1 MKFPLHLIL
10 AASTVPSSS
19 LAYLPTL
26 PLLSKN
32 NPLHRTTTQ
41 STTQLFYQ
49 PGNKDGNGNNSDK
62 NPESDASNVWTVLA
76 NTERWISDTLD
87 KSNRA
92 ANERNAKLRKKEEEI
107 ERKSKLHFAD
117 EKQSPP
123 SSAADNNKKDGDEKI
138 TNLKPKDNPYARKE
152 VSYVCETGDELSVVV
167 GGIFRRIRE
176 GRELGESHGRSAELR
191 LGEFLVVVLFI
202 SYVRSTVFD
211 CRRSALTPA
220 RATPVCF

>member
-19 LAYLPTL
+19 LAYLPSS

-32 NPLHRTTTQ
+32 NHRTTTHY

-49 PGNKDGNGNNSDK
+49 PGNNKSSSNNNSDK
-62 NPESDASNVWTVLA
+62 NTESDASNVWTVLA

-87 KSNRA
+87 KSNKV
-92 ANERNAKLRKKEEEI
+92 ANERNAKLRKQEEEI
-107 ERKSKLHFAD
+107 ERKSKLHFAE
-117 EKQSPP
+117 EKQSA
-123 SSAADNNKKDGDEKI
+123 AADNNKDGDEKI

-152 VSYVCETGDELSVVV
+152 VSYVCETGDELSGVV

-191 LGEFLVVVLFI
+191 LGEFDYLRMILCCVSFLI
-202 SYVRSTVFD
+202 IQLY
-211 CRRSALTPA
+211 
-220 RATPVCF
+220 

>member
-19 LAYLPTL
+19 LAYLPSL

-32 NPLHRTTTQ
+32 NPPPYLSPH

-49 PGNKDGNGNNSDK
+49 PGNKSSNNSSNNSDK
-62 NPESDASNVWTVLA
+62 NTESDASNVWTVLA

-92 ANERNAKLRKKEEEI
+92 ANERNAQLRKKEEEI
-107 ERKSKLHFAD
+107 ERKSKLHFAE
-117 EKQSPP
+117 EKQSA
-123 SSAADNNKKDGDEKI
+123 AADNNKDGDEKN

-152 VSYVCETGDELSVVV
+152 VSYVCETGDELSGVV

-191 LGEFLVVVLFI
+191 LGE
-202 SYVRSTVFD
+202 
-211 CRRSALTPA
+211 CN
-220 RATPVCF
+220 

>member
-19 LAYLPTL
+19 LAYLPSL

-32 NPLHRTTTQ
+32 NPLHRTTYH

-49 PGNKDGNGNNSDK
+49 PGNKSSNNSSSNNNSDK
-62 NPESDASNVWTVLA
+62 NTESDASNVWTVLA

-87 KSNRA
+87 KSNKA

-107 ERKSKLHFAD
+107 ERKSKLHFAE
-117 EKQSPP
+117 EKQSP
-123 SSAADNNKKDGDEKI
+123 AAASDNNNKDGDEKI

-191 LGEFLVVVLFI
+191 LGELLIIYVSYDMCHFLI
-202 SYVRSTVFD
+202 IQHIIY
-211 CRRSALTPA
+211 
-220 RATPVCF
+220 

>member
-19 LAYLPTL
+19 LAYLPSL

-32 NPLHRTTTQ
+32 NHRTTTH

-49 PGNKDGNGNNSDK
+49 PGNNKSSSNNNSDK
-62 NPESDASNVWTVLA
+62 NTESDASNVWTVLA

-87 KSNRA
+87 KSNRV
-92 ANERNAKLRKKEEEI
+92 ANERNAKLRKQEEEI
-107 ERKSKLHFAD
+107 ERKSKLHFAE
-117 EKQSPP
+117 EKQSA
-123 SSAADNNKKDGDEKI
+123 AADNNKDGDEKI

-152 VSYVCETGDELSVVV
+152 VSYVCETGDELSGVV

-191 LGEFLVVVLFI
+191 LGELLIYV
-202 SYVRSTVFD
+202 SYD
-211 CRRSALTPA
+211 
-220 RATPVCF
+220 VCHF